1 MTERVTLTS
10 EHLSKGASNEIE
22 QAIIDTLAD
31 RGIHDP
37 YFGWSLVV
45 DVDCAETKEE
55 GKAHD

>member
-1 MTERVTLTS
+1 MTEHMTLTS
-10 EHLSKGASNEIE
+10 EHLPKGASYEIE
-22 QAIIDTLAD
+22 QAIIDFLAD

-45 DVDCAETKEE
+45 DVDYAETKEE